1 MKALLKATL
10 VASSCML
17 IVACDDDDD
26 LPVTPVPPTPPADQG
41 YVRVIHASPDAPK
54 VNVLV
59 NGSAVLTNVDYQQ
72 ASSLLALD
80 AGSYQIQVDGIL
92 ADGTTATVFDG
103 TVDVDADTE
112 YNVVATGLVASL
124 LAGNGDTP
132 FAPVVVPRPA
142 LGNDALTQLRLQV
155 LHSAPAVGRVGVHV
169 TGADDPLSAAT
180 ELTELSFGEF
190 TPAPVTVDP
199 GTYRVRLTDPDDP
212 SVVAY
217 DSGTL
222 ALTSVADLFIAAVAN
237 TQAGPA
243 PVNLLVADNSADESG
258 NDAAIIQDS
267 QLMAG
272 LRASHGIAAVGGVDI
287 WVNGQAPDAASPL
300 YNLTFANTTPAQ
312 GFLSLDA
319 DTYQIQVAANA
330 TSTVLIDIPELP
342 LAAGTA
348 YSAIAVIDAMGM
360 PTLWAVEEDLRAI
373 ATEARLRVF
382 HASASAG
389 NVDIYLSADMMA
401 DDGDIKLAGVPYLA
415 ESGILGI
422 PPGNYYLLITP
433 ENTPEVIAVGP
444 AMLELQAGM
453 RYTAIAVDDPD
464 NTTGLA
470 TPGIDIGV
478 ITLDG
483 LAP

>member
-10 VASSCML
+10 VASSCLL

-26 LPVTPVPPTPPADQG
+26 DPVVITPPELTMS

-59 NGSAVLTNVDYQQ
+59 DGNAVLSDVDYQQ
-72 ASSLLALD
+72 ASTLLPLPS
-80 AGSYQIQVDGIL
+80 GSHNIKVEGIL
-92 ADGTTATVFDG
+92 ADGSTATVFDQ
-103 TVDVDADTE
+103 TLTLDPNIE
-112 YNVVATGLVASL
+112 YNVTATGLVASL
-124 LAGNGDTP
+124 LAGSGPTP
-132 FAPVVVPRPA
+132 FAPVIVPRN
-142 LGNDALTQLRLQV
+142 LLSEDLTMLRLQV

-190 TPAPVTVDP
+190 TPDPVMVEP

-217 DSGTL
+217 DSGAL
-222 ALTSVADLFIAAVAN
+222 ALTDAADLFIAAVAN
-237 TQAGPA
+237 TQAGAA
-243 PVNLLVADNSADESG
+243 PVNLLVADNSADEAG

-272 LRASHGIAAVGGVDI
+272 LRATHGIAAVGGVDI

-319 DTYQIQVAANA
+319 DSYQIQVAANA
-330 TSTVLIDIPELP
+330 TSTVLIDIPELT

-389 NVDIYLSADMMA
+389 KVDIYLSADMMA
-401 DDGDIKLAGVPYLA
+401 DDGDIKLAGVPYLV

-444 AMLELQAGM
+444 AMLELQTGM
-453 RYTAIAVDDPD
+453 RYTAIAVDDPN